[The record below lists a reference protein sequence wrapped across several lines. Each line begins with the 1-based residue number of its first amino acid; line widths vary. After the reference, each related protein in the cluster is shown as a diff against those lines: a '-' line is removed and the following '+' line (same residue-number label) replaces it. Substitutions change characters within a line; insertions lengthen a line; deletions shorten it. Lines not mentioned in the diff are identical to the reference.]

1 MTDTASYTFK
11 RYAVLAG
18 IIFILLSIIFGLSY
32 VRRKNEIKYLT
43 AAADSL
49 LRLYPAFAD
58 QPVWIG
64 GQVDGKVPAGLS
76 FRAVLHAS
84 YRERDALI
92 FFLPI
97 TGKYGVYSAVF
108 FYEKTL
114 GCVFCGL
121 AGVNAVPDML
131 GTYGITPAA
140 IKVHQTKIE
149 KLMQKYPR

>member
-18 IIFILLSIIFGLSY
+18 IILILLSIIFGLSY

-58 QPVWIG
+58 QPVCIG
-64 GQVDGKVPAGLS
+64 GRVDGEVPAGLS
-76 FRAVLHAS
+76 FRAVLRAS

-97 TGKYGVYSAVF
+97 TGRRVK
-108 FYEKTL
+108 EE
-114 GCVFCGL
+114 
-121 AGVNAVPDML
+121 N
-131 GTYGITPAA
+131 
-140 IKVHQTKIE
+140 
-149 KLMQKYPR
+149 